1 MIKQKQSKQQA
12 NQTKQQQLQRGILG
26 GKGLSGDKGSESET
40 QECMKNPWDTLL
52 IYKLNRAHL
61 KKKKEFKQR
70 YVA

>member
-1 MIKQKQSKQQA
+1 M
-12 NQTKQQQLQRGILG
+12 G